1 MQHPGL
7 PGKPSHVFDRA
18 AEWKGLTAFAGRP
31 LPHAMLGIVSGRRR
45 MGKTYLLRA
54 LVEER
59 GGFYFG
65 ATAGTEAESLRQFSA
80 ALADHARSPVPFSF
94 ATWSDAVSY
103 LFGLAAPDR
112 GGGLDR
118 GGALDRGGGL
128 DRGGALDRE
137 GAPGRES
144 VGSSATSGAPFLV
157 VIDEFP
163 YLAKVAPELPSLI
176 QREIDRFQVERSH
189 MRLLLCG
196 SAMSVMGGLLASTAP
211 LRGRAQLELVVRPFG
226 YRAAADFWG
235 VTAEPALAARLHAV
249 LGGTPAYRRQ
259 FLADDVPA
267 SLGDFDDWICRT
279 VLSPFSPLFREARY
293 LLAEEADIRDTAL
306 YHSVLA
312 AVAQGNTT
320 RGGIAGYIG
329 RKSVDISHPLNVLE
343 DSHLLAREAD
353 IFRAGKSQYRIT
365 EPLITF
371 YEAVMRPSWARLE
384 SGQAAEVWAGSA
396 ERFAAQVAGPH
407 FEGMCREYVLGP
419 GRSLLRTSLGE
430 IGGGVVSDPKARR
443 QIQVDVAAVEQGSG
457 GSRPTVALLG
467 EAKWGTVMGLGHLE
481 RLRRAGELLTARGM
495 DTEDCLLAC
504 FSAAGFSDALRAEA
518 KQGGVALVGLEELY
532 GAGGDRYEVG
542 TDAAAGR

>member
-1 MQHPGL
+1 
-7 PGKPSHVFDRA
+7 
-18 AEWKGLTAFAGRP
+18 
-31 LPHAMLGIVSGRRR
+31 

-54 LVEER
+54 LVEQC

-80 ALADHARSPVPFSF
+80 ALAEHVGSPAPFSF
-94 ATWSDAVSY
+94 ASWDDAVSY
-103 LFGLAAPDR
+103 LFGLAAP
-112 GGGLDR
+112 
-118 GGALDRGGGL
+118 
-128 DRGGALDRE
+128 
-137 GAPGRES
+137 GRRDS
-144 VGSSATSGAPFLV
+144 PFLV

-163 YLAKVAPELPSLI
+163 YLVKATPELPSLI
-176 QREIDRFQVERSH
+176 QRVIDRFQIEESG

-235 VTAEPALAARLHAV
+235 VADEPALAARLHAV
-249 LGGTPAYRRQ
+249 VGGTPAYRRQ

-267 SLGDFDDWICRT
+267 SMGDFDDWVCRT
-279 VLSPFSPLFREARY
+279 VLAPFSPLFREARY

-312 AVAQGNTT
+312 AVAQGNAT

-343 DSHLLAREAD
+343 DSHLLVREAD

-371 YEAVMRPSWARLE
+371 YEAIMRPAWARLE
-384 SGQAAEVWAGSA
+384 SGQAAEVWPRSA

-407 FEGMCREYVLGP
+407 FEALCREYVLGP
-419 GRSLLRTSLGE
+419 GRSLLGTSLGDV
-430 IGGGVVSDPKARR
+430 GSGVVTDSRQRR
-443 QIQVDVAAVEQGSG
+443 QIQIDVAVVESGSG
-457 GSRPTVALLG
+457 GDRPAVALLG
-467 EAKWGTVMGLGHLE
+467 EAKWGTVMGTNHLE
-481 RLRRAGELLTARGM
+481 RLERARELLAGRGM
-495 DTEDCLLAC
+495 DTTHCGLAC
-504 FSAAGFSDALRAEA
+504 FSAAGFSDALRGEAER
-518 KQGGVALVGLEELY
+518 GGVLLIGLDELY
-532 GAGGDRYEVG
+532 GRTMPTAVLP
-542 TDAAAGR
+542 

>member
-1 MQHPGL
+1 MQQGP

-18 AEWKGLTAFAGRP
+18 AEWNALTAFAGRT

-65 ATAGTEAESLRQFSA
+65 ATAGTAAESLRQLSA
-80 ALADHARSPVPFSF
+80 ALADFVGSPVPFSF
-94 ATWSDAVSY
+94 ADWDDAVSY
-103 LFGLAAPDR
+103 LFGLAVPEVAASAHRGVPAAGRQGADASSRSDAPS
-112 GGGLDR
+112 GVSSV
-118 GGALDRGGGL
+118 
-128 DRGGALDRE
+128 
-137 GAPGRES
+137 PGS
-144 VGSSATSGAPFLV
+144 PFLV

-163 YLAKVAPELPSLI
+163 YLAKVVPELPSLI
-176 QREIDRFQVERSH
+176 QREIDRFQVERST

-235 VTAEPALAARLHAV
+235 VAAEPALAARLHAV

-259 FLADDVPA
+259 FLADDVPV

-353 IFRAGKSQYRIT
+353 LFRAGKSQYRIV
-365 EPLITF
+365 EPLINF
-371 YEAVMRPSWARLE
+371 YEAVMRPSWTRLE

-407 FEGMCREYVLGP
+407 FEAMCREYVLGP

-430 IGGGVVSDPKARR
+430 VGGGVVSDPKARR
-443 QIQVDVAAVEQGSG
+443 QIQVDVAVVEQGTG
-457 GSRPTVALLG
+457 GSRPAVALLG
-467 EAKWGTVMGLGHLE
+467 EAKWGTVMGIPHLE
-481 RLRRAGELLTARGM
+481 RLRRARDLLVGRGM
-495 DTEDCLLAC
+495 DAEHCRLVC
-504 FSAAGFSDALRAEA
+504 FGAVGFSDALRAEA
-518 KQGGVALVGLEELY
+518 EGGDVSLVGLEELY
-532 GAGGDRYEVG
+532 EA
-542 TDAAAGR
+542 

>member
-1 MQHPGL
+1 MPQQGP
-7 PGKPSHVFDRA
+7 PSKPSHVFDRA
-18 AEWKGLTAFAGRP
+18 AEWSGLTAFAGRP

-65 ATAGTEAESLRQFSA
+65 ATAGTGAESLRQFSA
-80 ALADHARSPVPFSF
+80 ALADHVRSPVPFSF
-94 ATWSDAVSY
+94 ATWDDAVSY
-103 LFGLAAPDR
+103 LFGLATPER
-112 GGGLDR
+112 GG
-118 GGALDRGGGL
+118 
-128 DRGGALDRE
+128 
-137 GAPGRES
+137 
-144 VGSSATSGAPFLV
+144 VGPSSTSGAPFLV

-176 QREIDRFQVERSH
+176 QREIDRYQVERST

-226 YRAAADFWG
+226 YRAASDFWG
-235 VTAEPALAARLHAV
+235 VAADPALAARLHAV

-259 FLADDVPA
+259 FLADDVPT

-365 EPLITF
+365 EPLINF

-384 SGQAAEVWAGSA
+384 SGQAADVWAGSA

-430 IGGGVVSDPKARR
+430 VGGGVVSDPKARR

-457 GSRPTVALLG
+457 GSRPAVALLG
-467 EAKWGTVMGLGHLE
+467 EAKWGTVMGVAHLE
-481 RLRRAGELLTARGM
+481 RLRQARELLTGRGM
-495 DTEDCLLAC
+495 DTQGCRLAC
-504 FSAAGFSDALRAEA
+504 FSAAGFSDALRKEAE
-518 KQGGVALVGLEELY
+518 QEGVVLVGLEELY
-532 GAGGDRYEVG
+532 GVG
-542 TDAAAGR
+542 

>member
-1 MQHPGL
+1 MEREASVRRQTG
-7 PGKPSHVFDRA
+7 PGKPSRVFDRA
-18 AEWKGLTAFAGRP
+18 AEWDSLTAFVHRP

-54 LVEER
+54 LVEQC

-65 ATAGTEAESLRQFSA
+65 ATAATEAESLRQFSA
-80 ALADHARSPVPFSF
+80 ALAEHVGSPAPFAFS
-94 ATWSDAVSY
+94 TWDDAVSY
-103 LFGLAAPDR
+103 LFGLAPPARGDR
-112 GGGLDR
+112 
-118 GGALDRGGGL
+118 
-128 DRGGALDRE
+128 
-137 GAPGRES
+137 
-144 VGSSATSGAPFLV
+144 PFLA

-163 YLAKVAPELPSLI
+163 YLVKVSPELPSI
-176 QREIDRFQVERSH
+176 VQREIDRYQVEESR
-189 MRLLLCG
+189 MRMLLCG

-249 LGGTPAYRRQ
+249 VGGTPAYRRQ

-267 SLGDFDDWICRT
+267 DLHEFDEWICRT

-293 LLAEEADIRDTAL
+293 LLAEETDIRDTAL

-343 DSHLLAREAD
+343 DSHLLARETD
-353 IFRAGKSQYRIT
+353 VFRAGKSQYRIT
-365 EPLITF
+365 EPLINF
-371 YEAVMRPSWARLE
+371 YEAVMRPAWARLE
-384 SGQAAEVWAGSA
+384 SGQASEVWAQSA

-407 FEGMCREYVLGP
+407 FEAVCREYVLGP
-419 GRSLLRTSLGE
+419 GRSLLGTSLGQV
-430 IGGGVVSDPKARR
+430 GSGVVTDPKARR
-443 QIQVDVAAVEQGSG
+443 QYQVDVAVVEPGSG
-457 GSRPTVALLG
+457 GTRPSVALLG
-467 EAKWGTVMGLGHLE
+467 EAKWGTVMGLSHLE
-481 RLRRAGELLTARGM
+481 RLARARDVLGERGM
-495 DTEDCLLAC
+495 DTTGCGLAC

-518 KQGGVALVGLEELY
+518 ERGGVLLIGLDELY
-532 GAGGDRYEVG
+532 GRALPMPLLP
-542 TDAAAGR
+542 

>member
-1 MQHPGL
+1 VQRHARPDR
-7 PGKPSHVFDRA
+7 PSRLFDRGT
-18 AEWKGLTAFAGRP
+18 EWDALTAFVNRP
-31 LPHAMLGIVSGRRR
+31 LPYAMLGIVSGRRR

-54 LVEER
+54 LVEQC

-80 ALADHARSPVPFSF
+80 ALAEYQGSPVPFSF
-94 ATWSDAVSY
+94 ATWDDAISY
-103 LFGLAAPDR
+103 LFGLAV
-112 GGGLDR
+112 
-118 GGALDRGGGL
+118 
-128 DRGGALDRE
+128 
-137 GAPGRES
+137 PGRGDS
-144 VGSSATSGAPFLV
+144 PFLV

-163 YLAKVAPELPSLI
+163 YLVKVAPELPSLI
-176 QREIDRFQVERSH
+176 QRAIDRFQVEESG

-226 YRAAADFWG
+226 YRAAADFWS
-235 VTAEPALAARLHAV
+235 VADDPALAARLHAV
-249 LGGTPAYRRQ
+249 VGGTPAYRRQ
-259 FLADDVPA
+259 FLADDVPTG
-267 SLGDFDDWICRT
+267 LGDFDDWVCRT

-365 EPLITF
+365 EPLINF
-371 YEAVMRPSWARLE
+371 YEAVMRPAWARLE
-384 SGQAAEVWAGSA
+384 SGQAAEVWGQST

-407 FEGMCREYVLGP
+407 FEAVCREYVLGP
-419 GRSLLRTSLGE
+419 GRSLLSTSLGE
-430 IGGGVVSDPKARR
+430 VGGGVVADPKERR
-443 QIQVDVAAVEQGSG
+443 QIEIDVAVVESGSG
-457 GSRPTVALLG
+457 ASRPAVALLG
-467 EAKWGTVMGLGHLE
+467 EAKWGTVMGVNHLE
-481 RLRRAGELLTARGM
+481 RLRRARDLLVGRGM
-495 DTEDCLLAC
+495 DTTRCGLAC
-504 FSAAGFSDALRAEA
+504 FSGVGFSDALRAEA
-518 KQGGVALVGLEELY
+518 QEGGVLLIGLDELY
-532 GAGGDRYEVG
+532 GRAMP
-542 TDAAAGR
+542 TALLP